1 MLHPAFE
8 RIEVA
13 VAEQQNPSSSPGT
26 PIGPKAPR
34 TPRAA
39 VQAVKIGDDSFVDR
53 VLPHIKTIGVAFVVI
68 ALVLSGVFSV
78 RWWHSRKA
86 EKRTD
91 LFVAD
96 VDVIKRE
103 VVTPEA
109 TPADPTK
116 AAAKPA
122 DKDSKDKKPSFDS
135 YKARAEAGL
144 AALASNHTTDLAG
157 PTYTAG
163 LQLDAGKFDDAIAS
177 YQKASTLPGLDG
189 VLAREGLGLAYEA
202 KAKATT
208 DATAKQDLLGK
219 ALAAFKSEQPDEH
232 GPRHDFALYHEAR
245 IDALLGKRAD
255 AITAFQQVTL
265 TVPDTV
271 LKNTVEDRLA
281 QLEAGS

>member
-8 RIEVA
+8 RIEVP
-13 VAEQQNPSSSPGT
+13 VAEQQNPTST
-26 PIGPKAPR
+26 PSGAPKAPR
-34 TPRAA
+34 VPGTA
-39 VQAVKIGDDSFVDR
+39 VQPVKIGDDSFVDR
-53 VLPHIKTIGVAFVVI
+53 VLPHIKKIGVAFVI
-68 ALVLSGVFSV
+68 LALGISGVFSMK
-78 RWWHSRKA
+78 WWHQRKN

-96 VDVIKRE
+96 VEVIKRD
-103 VVTPEA
+103 VVTPDP

-116 AAAKPA
+116 ATAKDA
-122 DKDSKDKKPSFDS
+122 DKKDKKPSFDS

-144 AALASNHTTDLAG
+144 ASLATHNTTDVAG
-157 PTYTAG
+157 ATYTAG

-177 YQKASTLPGLDG
+177 YQKAIALPGLDG

-208 DATAKQDLLGK
+208 DAAAKQDLLGK

-232 GPRHDFALYHEAR
+232 APRHDFALYHEGR

-265 TVPDTV
+265 TVPDTA
-271 LKNTVEDRLA
+271 LKNVVETRLA